1 MRQPLFTLLLACS
14 WSLLCYAQT
23 PYDSFAPE
31 AYRPMLE
38 LEKPANR
45 QPDTIFSAV
54 VADSG
59 NTVWGLNT
67 NVFPPKR

>member
-1 MRQPLFTLLLACS
+1 MRQPLFTLLLACA
-14 WSLLCYAQT
+14 WSLLCFAQT

-45 QPDTIFSAV
+45 QPDTIFSV
-54 VADSG
+54 HI
-59 NTVWGLNT
+59 
-67 NVFPPKR
+67 